1 MRAPG
6 GDDVGFVESLL
17 KLGIVTT
24 PGSFLG
30 LGGEGFVR
38 WALVPTLEQCREA
51 IVRLGQLAGAR
62 A

>member
-1 MRAPG
+1 
-6 GDDVGFVESLL
+6 VGFVESLL

-30 LGGEGFVR
+30 PGGEGYVR
-38 WALVPTLEQCREA
+38 WALVPTLTQCREA
-51 IVRLGQLAGAR
+51 IARLEQLAGAK